1 MALRLLFRSYGGEN
15 MKGRPEFYSKILGL
29 LSFLRA
35 AEGLNA
41 TPVYMNDGP
50 IPPDRLRVMEATG
63 EIVQL
68 PGLGMRGS
76 YLTGLRYAAD
86 QWDDDDVV
94 WFSEDDYLYR
104 PEALRRLMQAFT
116 TIPEAEYF
124 ALYASLPTK
133 PVEPEGYPRI
143 RRPAGWRAL
152 SPWIVDGQPW
162 VRVYSTASTFGARV
176 GALGEDLGIFRL
188 CMIPHR
194 RSYRD
199 TDTLLLV
206 QGFEPYSYAEL
217 VRHLTG
223 RAPGSKRDRV
233 RGVWLAPFRV
243 ATNLR
248 AHRRAER
255 RRLLV
260 ASDPCLVTHM
270 EKEWL
275 APGTDWRAVAQETRA
290 WALDRHLIDGI
301 HSPV

>member
-1 MALRLLFRSYGGEN
+1 MAVRLLFRSYGGEN
-15 MKGRPEFYSKILGL
+15 MKGRPDFYSKLVGL

-35 AEGLNA
+35 AEEVGG

-63 EIVQL
+63 EVIQL
-68 PGLGMRGS
+68 SGLGMRGS
-76 YLTGLRYAAD
+76 YITGLRYAAHR
-86 QWDDDDVV
+86 WDDDDLV

-104 PEALRRLMQAFT
+104 PEALRRLRDAAT
-116 TIPEAEYF
+116 AIPEVEYF
-124 ALYASLPTK
+124 ALYASLPSK
-133 PVEPEGYPRI
+133 PVEPEGYPLV
-143 RRPAGWRAL
+143 RRPSGWRDLA
-152 SPWIVDGQPW
+152 PWSVDDQLW

-176 GALGEDLGIFRL
+176 GELREDLGIFRF
-188 CMIPHR
+188 CMVPHR

-206 QGFEPYSYAEL
+206 QGFEPYGYADL

-223 RAPGSKRDRV
+223 RAPGSPKDRI
-233 RGVWLAPFRV
+233 RGVWLAPFRM

-255 RRLLV
+255 RRLLL

-270 EKEWL
+270 ETEWL
-275 APGTDWRAVAQETRA
+275 APGTDWPAVARETLA
-290 WALDRHLIDGI
+290 WALDRRLVEEAH
-301 HSPV
+301 VRV